1 MEKGNVA
8 EAAREYLRRNK
19 LKQYSSFQRIELEGI
34 TGEGGNWEPLESD
47 RGRCCQFVNKENKP
61 AWKRHCRGVLHV
73 ATVYGVD
80 WIEMY
85 AVALVISRMEG
96 GKLYANGIN

>member
-1 MEKGNVA
+1 METDRVT

-19 LKQYSSFQRIELEGI
+19 LEQHSTFQRIELEGI
-34 TGEGGNWEPLESD
+34 TVEGENWEPLESD
-47 RGRCCQFVNKENKP
+47 RGRCCQFVKKENKF
-61 AWKRHCRGVLHV
+61 AWKRHCRRVLHV

-85 AVALVISRMEG
+85 AVALVIARMEG
-96 GKLYANGIN
+96 SKIYENDIY